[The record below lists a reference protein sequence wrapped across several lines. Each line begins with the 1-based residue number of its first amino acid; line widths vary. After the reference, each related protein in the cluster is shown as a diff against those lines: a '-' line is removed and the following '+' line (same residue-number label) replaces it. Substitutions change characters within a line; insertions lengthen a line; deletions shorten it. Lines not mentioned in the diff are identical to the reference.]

1 MQGAAGLAVT
11 AKVIRAST
19 AHRQQVQR
27 LVGVASTALHV
38 PTRDDLGEA
47 FREIQELKREL
58 RRLKRALPAAAQKK
72 LVARKE
78 QAT

>member
-1 MQGAAGLAVT
+1 
-11 AKVIRAST
+11 
-19 AHRQQVQR
+19 VQR